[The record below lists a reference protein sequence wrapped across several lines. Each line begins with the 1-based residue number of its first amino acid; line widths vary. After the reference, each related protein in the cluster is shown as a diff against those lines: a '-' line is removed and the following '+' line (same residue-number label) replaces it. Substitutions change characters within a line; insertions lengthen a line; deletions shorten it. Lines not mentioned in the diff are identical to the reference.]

1 MSSTR
6 FNDDASAALVDIV
19 DMKWL
24 LAGEGVRVNVER
36 LQADPAYARAC
47 LDRASASRNEAV
59 RGAAHRLRT
68 RLCLG

>member
-1 MSSTR
+1 MSSTG

-24 LAGEGVRVNVER
+24 LAGEGVRVNVQR
-36 LQADPAYARAC
+36 LQTDPAYARAC
-47 LDRASASRNEAV
+47 LDRAGASTNEAV
-59 RGAAHRLRT
+59 RGAAQRLRT